1 MQLCSWKLKVDATP
15 STWGAIVDWDEWMCI
30 PFICSAVCNTKR
42 HQYIINQTLTLR
54 YFPAS
59 LHHCDCDA
67 VHAVKYA
74 ATPWIGLLV
83 SQKTGI
89 WWSRRSTSRSL
100 PFYLKDCIHLWA
112 ILMAVWVTNLRG
124 PERVRTPISSHCLTT
139 SDCYSRTR
147 LSWTVSSRQV
157 AEETNFFTTVWT
169 QAMMRCFT

>member
-1 MQLCSWKLKVDATP
+1 MQLKAESWCHTFNMRSNRGLRWMDVHPVYLLCSLQYWTP
-15 STWGAIVDWDEWMCI
+15 PVYPQ
-30 PFICSAVCNTKR
+30 PF
-42 HQYIINQTLTLR
+42 LTLR
-54 YFPAS
+54 YFSAS